1 MFNYHPDFWGPRK
14 QRVAGIEAGVRRG
27 LAQLQEVDLPA
38 ELRRRA
44 LTLQGAPRKLRGT
57 LRYALRTGLSTALDA
72 REPAVA
78 ASGWKLFFL
87 APRMLLHRAAGQ
99 NSVPASELEQRCAY
113 FRQGEW
119 LQLLRAATGT
129 RPAGQTRTA
138 ATAEHVRSARAVH
151 LVQLG
156 ELSAA
161 AHALTAAPQAPGNA
175 DTLAELR
182 DPDCRPQAPQVPL
195 SAAVLSHQPD
205 TACPLPESVFL
216 GCLRGARRGSAAG
229 PCGATNEHLRL
240 LLDEPADSALL
251 HRAAERLANADV
263 PEQVLAAVRLGRMV
277 ALRKPNGRVRALVV
291 GDVFRRL
298 VARALA
304 QHFAAAFQE
313 ACLPYQFGLSTRAGT
328 EGLYKL
334 LHTATALD
342 ARATV
347 LSIDAVGAFD
357 HVSRQ
362 AMLEGLR
369 SRPALAPL
377 LPFARQFYGSASV
390 YTWLDETG
398 AEHDVTQGDGGEQ
411 GDPLMPALFSLAQHP
426 ALSEAAAGLQ
436 EGEAIFAFLD
446 DNYVVSAP
454 ERTDALHSAL
464 EDALW
469 RHARIRL
476 NRGKTRVWNAGGE
489 EPAGLARLQPVGAEP
504 VWTGAWSLPADQ
516 QGLLVLGAPLGSEAF
531 VRRELRRKRETQD
544 QLLARLP
551 AVGDLQCAWLL
562 LLFCASPRPNYLL
575 RMLPPGAT
583 EAFAREHDAAVCAC
597 LAALLSQ
604 DSLPTQA
611 LPQPTQRLVHLPLR
625 FGGLGVRSAVDAAP
639 AAYWASWADCLPTIR
654 ARAPLA
660 ADRLVRALQSSTETV
675 PPLTAARHAA
685 ACLRE
690 QG

>member
-1 MFNYHPDFWGPRK
+1 MPHQY
-14 QRVAGIEAGVRRG
+14 
-27 LAQLQEVDLPA
+27 
-38 ELRRRA
+38 
-44 LTLQGAPRKLRGT
+44 
-57 LRYALRTGLSTALDA
+57 GLST
-72 REPAVA
+72 RTGTEAV
-78 ASGWKLFFL
+78 S
-87 APRMLLHRAAGQ
+87 R
-99 NSVPASELEQRCAY
+99 
-113 FRQGEW
+113 
-119 LQLLRAATGT
+119 LLRAATEACPRATILSVDAVGAFDHVSRGAMLGALLARRELHPLLPFARQFYSSPSVYT
-129 RPAGQTRTA
+129 WCDDDGCLHEVSQGEGGEQGDPLMPAFYALAQHDAICDLQRQLRDGEAVFAFLDDIYIVALPERIRA
-138 ATAEHVRSARAVH
+138 ARAAH

-161 AHALTAAPQAPGNA
+161 AHALTAAPQAPGNT

-182 DPDCRPQAPQVPL
+182 DPERRPPAPQVPL

-205 TACPLPESVFL
+205 AVCPLPESVLL

-229 PCGATNEHLRL
+229 PSGATSEHL
-240 LLDEPADSALL
+240 DPADGALL

-347 LSIDAVGAFD
+347 LSVDAVGAYD

-362 AMLEGLR
+362 AMCEGLR

-398 AEHDVTQGDGGEQ
+398 TEHDVLQGDGGEQ
-411 GDPLMPALFSLAQHP
+411 GDPLMPALFSLAQHA

-446 DNYVVSAP
+446 DTYVVSAP
-454 ERTDALHSAL
+454 ERTVALHGAL

-476 NRGKTRVWNAGGE
+476 NQGKTRVWNAAGE
-489 EPAGLARLQPVGAEP
+489 EPADLACLQPTGAEP

-531 VRRELRRKRETQD
+531 VQQELHRKRETQD
-544 QLLARLP
+544 QLLTRLP
-551 AVGDLQCAWLL
+551 AVGDLQSAWLL
-562 LLFCASPRPNYLL
+562 LLFCASPRANYLL

-583 EAFAREHDAAVCAC
+583 ARLRLLHASMT
-597 LAALLSQ
+597 LLS
-604 DSLPTQA
+604 
-611 LPQPTQRLVHLPLR
+611 
-625 FGGLGVRSAVDAAP
+625 
-639 AAYWASWADCLPTIR
+639 
-654 ARAPLA
+654 ARA
-660 ADRLVRALQSSTETV
+660 
-675 PPLTAARHAA
+675 
-685 ACLRE
+685 
-690 QG
+690 

>member
-1 MFNYHPDFWGPRK
+1 MLMLRLRRSTSLLAPTLGVLLDAAGLFSDSARRAWRMHPVIGEWWQRTVEALLARPFLPVQELSQAVAHVGRAFGPPVLLSPSLLRFREWAGQRHAQVASPLMPLSLMLLLWPEAGNKPHSAGGPVTVGPLPRTGPALRRPRSLHLRPQRLPVATGKTEAVGAEEAVGVCRPPMFRLRPTRMQLAKRSILQLGLQLPRK
-14 QRVAGIEAGVRRG
+14 GSNGLPALKQGCDVASRSFKRSTM
-27 LAQLQEVDLPA
+27 VDLPA

-57 LRYALRTGLSTALDA
+57 LRYALRTGLSAALDA

-129 RPAGQTRTA
+129 RPAGQT
-138 ATAEHVRSARAVH
+138 
-151 LVQLG
+151 
-156 ELSAA
+156 
-161 AHALTAAPQAPGNA
+161 
-175 DTLAELR
+175 
-182 DPDCRPQAPQVPL
+182 
-195 SAAVLSHQPD
+195 
-205 TACPLPESVFL
+205 
-216 GCLRGARRGSAAG
+216 
-229 PCGATNEHLRL
+229 
-240 LLDEPADSALL
+240 
-251 HRAAERLANADV
+251 
-263 PEQVLAAVRLGRMV
+263 
-277 ALRKPNGRVRALVV
+277 GRVRALVV

-436 EGEAIFAFLD
+436 ESEAIFAFLD

-469 RHARIRL
+469 RHARVRL

-562 LLFCASPRPNYLL
+562 LLFCASPRANCLL

-625 FGGLGVRSAVDAAP
+625 FGGLGVR
-639 AAYWASWADCLPTIR
+639 
-654 ARAPLA
+654 
-660 ADRLVRALQSSTETV
+660 
-675 PPLTAARHAA
+675 
-685 ACLRE
+685 
-690 QG
+690 